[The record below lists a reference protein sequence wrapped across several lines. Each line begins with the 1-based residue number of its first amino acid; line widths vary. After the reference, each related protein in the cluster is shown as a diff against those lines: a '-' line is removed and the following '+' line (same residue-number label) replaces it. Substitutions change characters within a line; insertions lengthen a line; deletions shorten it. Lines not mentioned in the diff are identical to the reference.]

1 MHARWTIQHASY
13 QPAGEDPDGYTVP
26 ESFADPVERLVYL
39 IQPQRSEV
47 PVGNDDLSLR
57 VINSLV
63 IGVPDVTLYKPGDR
77 IALPGGDINDDESAY
92 RVSEDVQNM
101 SFGPWDFKPSAD
113 ATAFGAIVV
122 ERVSG

>member
-63 IGVPDVTLYKPGDR
+63 IGVPDVTLYKPGIGSHFPAGTSTMMSPPTGFLR
-77 IALPGGDINDDESAY
+77 MCRTCPSGRGISNPL
-92 RVSEDVQNM
+92 RMRQLSE
-101 SFGPWDFKPSAD
+101 
-113 ATAFGAIVV
+113 
-122 ERVSG
+122 R